1 MSRTPEEWRRN
12 LPIPD
17 VARPGFT
24 ALDIRDQDP
33 AFDRKQPLR
42 PPANAPNVL
51 IVLVDD
57 MGFGASSAFG
67 GPCGMPTAE
76 RLAAQGLKYTRFHTT
91 ALCSPTRQALLT
103 GRNHHS
109 VGMGLVTE
117 MATAAP
123 GYNGIRPNSAAT
135 MAHILKYNGYGTA
148 AFGKMHQTPPWET
161 SLSGPFDRWPV
172 GDGFEKFYGFL
183 GGETNQWEPT
193 LLDGTTP
200 VLPPRRPEEGYH
212 LSEDLVDQ
220 TISWIQA
227 QRALSPDKP
236 FFAYL
241 SFGATHAPH
250 HVAPEW
256 REPYRGRFDDGWDA
270 QRERTLA
277 QQKQLGV
284 VPTEAELAPW
294 PEEVPHWDR
303 LTDRQKQVGAA
314 LMENYAGFAAH
325 TDHQVGRLV
334 DALTDMGVL
343 EDTLIFYMLG
353 DNGASAEG
361 GLDGTTNEL
370 FTLNGMVDT
379 VDDIMA
385 GLAALGGPESYP
397 HYPVGWALAMDTPFQ
412 WTKQIASHYGGTR
425 NGLIVQWLGGI
436 PRRGEVRHQWHHVID
451 VLPTVLEITGLPEP
465 YSVDGVAQRPV
476 EGVSMLYSFADA
488 DAPERHTTQ
497 YFEMFGNRGIY
508 HQGWTAVTRHRIPWE
523 TGAQGMRSFDEDVW
537 ELYDT
542 SADWSQAHDL
552 AREHPDRLARLK
564 EQFLVE
570 AAKYQV
576 FPLDDRGFERAN
588 PEIAGRPDVLAG
600 RTSMTLHAGMRHLQ
614 ENTVPNVKNKS
625 HTVTAEIEVPGGGA
639 DGVIVAQGGRFGGWS
654 LYLHEGRPVYCY
666 NYFGKQYVYVRAPE
680 VLAPGPHTV
689 RFEFAYDGGGMGKGG
704 SGLLAVD
711 GAKVAEARIEA
722 TVPFAFSADETL
734 DVGTDSA
741 SPVSADYGST
751 GNSFTGAIRY
761 VRIDIGDDDHS
772 DLESAEHRHHR
783 IMTRQ

>member
-17 VARPGFT
+17 VTRPGFT

-33 AFDRKQPLR
+33 GFHRRQPLR
-42 PPANAPNVL
+42 PPADAPNVL

-67 GPCGMPTAE
+67 GPCEMSTAE
-76 RLAAQGLKYTRFHTT
+76 RLAAHGLKYTRFHTT

-148 AFGKMHQTPPWET
+148 AFGKMHQTPTWET
-161 SLSGPFDRWPV
+161 SPSGPFDRWPV
-172 GDGFEKFYGFL
+172 GDGFERFYGFL

-193 LLDGTTP
+193 LFDGTTP

-212 LSEDLVDQ
+212 VSEDLVDQ
-220 TISWIQA
+220 TISWIRA

-241 SFGATHAPH
+241 AFGATHAPH

-277 QQKQLGV
+277 RQKQLGV

-303 LTDRQKQVGAA
+303 LTDQQKQVGAA
-314 LMENYAGFAAH
+314 LMENYAGFATH

-334 DALTDMGVL
+334 DALTDMDVL
-343 EDTLIFYMLG
+343 EDTLIFYLLG

-370 FTLNGMVDT
+370 FTLNGMTDT
-379 VDDIMA
+379 ADDIMA
-385 GLAALGGPESYP
+385 GLATLGGPESYP
-397 HYPVGWALAMDTPFQ
+397 HYPVGWALAMDTPYQ

-436 PRRGEVRHQWHHVID
+436 ARRGEVRHQWHHVID

-476 EGVSMLYSFADA
+476 EGVSMRYSFADP

-523 TGAQGMRSFDEDVW
+523 TGAQAMSAFEEDVW

-542 SADWSQAHDL
+542 TTDWSQAHDL

-588 PEIAGRPDVLAG
+588 PEIAGRPDLMAG
-600 RTSMTLHAGMRHLQ
+600 RTSMTLSAGMRHLH

-666 NYFGKQYVYVRAPE
+666 NYLGKQYVHLRGPE

-689 RFEFAYDGGGMGKGG
+689 RFEFAYDGGGLGKGG

-722 TVPFAFSADETL
+722 TIPFAFSADETL

-751 GNSFTGAIRY
+751 GNSFTGVIRY